1 MLADVL
7 LPRGGVMRGVC
18 DDWFVRHNSN
28 AMAAT
33 TSDLTP
39 LQSALTAWQA
49 LNLPSLRP
57 SLSST
62 ATTLLESKERSLKAR
77 KILGES
83 TKSLKRAVKTVE
95 GDNSPQNVEA
105 LATECKATVKAYQEE
120 IDSLTRRC
128 KLAENSF
135 VQLYTSIYECR
146 DPASALVEALEII
159 SARDGQVEHLLSG
172 MEELNA
178 ELETLAAEKDQLKE
192 ELKEV
197 KEKGGGGATNM
208 AEGGALTLAER
219 EELIRLRGEVAE
231 YEVEFRGLKNQD
243 ITIRKLESKIAEL
256 EEKKEEEI
264 QKELKKAQEELA
276 ESEGRRATEA
286 LEREAATARKLQSVE
301 LQLRA
306 ERAGREAAGTQ
317 LLKAEDGLGER
328 EAAWE
333 AQRQIL
339 IGDAERLRE
348 ELADVCRERDGLRLK
363 VELFESKSG
372 GSPGIGSGPPSSG
385 GVKFSEFMSE
395 RRAYE
400 AEISELSLTCN
411 ALREELRVKE
421 EAAANDRRALRTTIE
436 SLERDRS
443 SLANQVSSLE
453 IRVANAPSQDVVD
466 QMRHELRILK
476 RLEYNAVDLD
486 QDRGDPEMT
495 PGNDDDLESVLV
507 SKLRKCEA
515 DLVRERREKAE
526 GVKDREE
533 LRQQL
538 AKVQQSYED
547 AEQLIASLENDL
559 QLAVATPRSTPSISR
574 ASSEYGATKA
584 PNPNTLLNI
593 LDPNA
598 VPLPN
603 PPDSNTN
610 SSAAS
615 EKASDDHSVATI
627 VMAQRDRL
635 RARCDALEAERD
647 SFKRELQVQVQTSES
662 LKTDNTKLYEKVRY
676 LQTFNSGSSQGGSA
690 YMRGARNDRDLDLEA
705 LEQRY
710 EASVDP
716 FRQFS
721 RAERLRKFNE
731 MSPMERI
738 VFIGSK
744 TMLANKQMRTVLFF
758 YILVLHLLVFGT
770 TYHWSHSS
778 NCDYLHNR
786 ADLAHFHGGVPL
798 PETPNGVAVANAAA
812 AAFENGSA
820 SRST

>member
-1 MLADVL
+1 MT
-7 LPRGGVMRGVC
+7 
-18 DDWFVRHNSN
+18 
-28 AMAAT
+28 AAI
-33 TSDLTP
+33 SDLTP
-39 LQSALTAWQA
+39 LQSALAAWQS
-49 LNLPSLRP
+49 LNLQSLRP

-83 TKSLKRAVKTVE
+83 TKSLKRAVKTAE

-135 VQLYTSIYECR
+135 VQLYNSIYECR
-146 DPASALVEALEII
+146 DPALALVEALEII
-159 SARDGQVEHLLSG
+159 SARDSQVDNLLSG
-172 MEELNA
+172 MEDLNA
-178 ELETLAAEKDQLKE
+178 ELETLAAERDGLKD
-192 ELKEV
+192 ELKV
-197 KEKGGGGATNM
+197 IKEKGGGGATSGS
-208 AEGGALTLAER
+208 EGGTLNLAER

-243 ITIRKLESKIAEL
+243 ITIRKLETKIAEL

-286 LEREAATARKLQSVE
+286 LEREAATARKLQSLE

-363 VELFESKSG
+363 VELFERKPDSKN
-372 GSPGIGSGPPSSG
+372 SPGIGSAPPSG
-385 GVKFSEFMSE
+385 AVNLSEFMSE

-400 AEISELSLTCN
+400 AEISELSATCN
-411 ALREELRVKE
+411 ALREELRLKE
-421 EAAANDRRALRTTIE
+421 DAAASDRRALRVTIE

-466 QMRHELRILK
+466 KMRHELRVLK

-515 DLVRERREKAE
+515 DLVRERREKAD
-526 GVKDREE
+526 GVKEREE

-559 QLAVATPRSTPSISR
+559 QLAVATPRSTPSVSR
-574 ASSEYGATKA
+574 ASSEYGSMKA
-584 PNPNTLLNI
+584 ANPNTLLNI
-593 LDPNA
+593 LDPNSA
-598 VPLPN
+598 PLAN
-603 PPDSNTN
+603 PPASNTI
-610 SSAAS
+610 SAAS
-615 EKASDDHSVATI
+615 EKAIDDHSVATI

-690 YMRGARNDRDLDLEA
+690 YMRSGRNDRDLDLEA

-738 VFIGSK
+738 VFIGAK
-744 TMLANKQMRTVLFF
+744 TMLANKQMRTV
-758 YILVLHLLVFGT
+758 FGT

-778 NCDYLHNR
+778 SCDFLHNR

-798 PETPNGVAVANAAA
+798 PETLNGVAVANAATA
-812 AAFENGSA
+812 VENSSA
-820 SRST
+820 VFSN